1 MTQEENETVV
11 VPVVEVKK
19 GAFFGAFFCAVVS
32 RVQRKQ
38 RLLAKGWFTG
48 EAKEV
53 FIF

>member
-1 MTQEENETVV
+1 MTYYYGLVDRLLGWLQNAITLYL
-11 VPVVEVKK
+11 
-19 GAFFGAFFCAVVS
+19 S